1 MVVHLPTPHSSTSST
16 AFTYRQHSSSARG
29 SLMGCHCW
37 ETKGYSNERFLDL
50 DNELERCAMD
60 FEAKIFSDWKDAFMI
75 TVREK
80 IRVGWEST

>member
-1 MVVHLPTPHSSTSST
+1 
-16 AFTYRQHSSSARG
+16 
-29 SLMGCHCW
+29 MGCHCW
-37 ETKGYSNERFLDL
+37 ETKVYSNERFLDL

-80 IRVGWEST
+80 IRVGWESTWALREKKESDKLQGKLGKE

>member
-1 MVVHLPTPHSSTSST
+1 
-16 AFTYRQHSSSARG
+16 
-29 SLMGCHCW
+29 MGCHCW

-80 IRVGWEST
+80 IRVGWESTWALREKKESDKLQGKLGKE